1 MIEAIY
7 DTNAR
12 EFIESWLSADMHDQY
27 KAFESLVH
35 PGAKILDG
43 GCGSGRD
50 SLYFLQKG
58 YVVDAFD
65 PSDEMIKYASE
76 FTGLKVKKMKW
87 EELDEKEAYD
97 AIWAS
102 ASLYH
107 VPRPDMAPTFKRI
120 ADALKSKG
128 ILFASFRDKEND
140 FVDSEGRALTSFNK
154 DTLTSFLS
162 TLGLFDIVALSER
175 KDSRKNKQ
183 DEVWLFA
190 LLRKKI

>member
-27 KAFESLVH
+27 KAFEALV
-35 PGAKILDG
+35 PAGSKLLDG

-58 YVVDAFD
+58 YTVEAFD

-87 EELDEKEAYD
+87 ENLDAKEAYD

-107 VPRPDMAPTFKRI
+107 VARPDMAPTFTRI
-120 ADALKSKG
+120 AAALKSKG

-140 FVDSEGRALTSFNK
+140 FTDSEGRVLTSFNK
-154 DTLTSFLS
+154 DTLTAFLS
-162 TLGLFDIVALSER
+162 TLGLFDIVSLTER

-190 LLRKKI
+190 MLRKKI

>member
-12 EFIESWLSADMHDQY
+12 EFIESWLRADMHDQY

>member
-7 DTNAR
+7 DTNAK
-12 EFIESWLSADMHDQY
+12 EFIESWLSADMNDQY
-27 KAFESLVH
+27 KAFEQLV
-35 PGAKILDG
+35 PEGSRILDG

-58 YVVDAFD
+58 YTVDAFD
-65 PSDEMIKYASE
+65 PSDEMIRYASE

-87 EELDEKEAYD
+87 EELDEKEKYD
-97 AIWAS
+97 AVWAS

-107 VPRPDMAPTFKRI
+107 VSRSDMAPTFQKI

-128 ILFASFRDKEND
+128 ILFASFRDRSED
-140 FVDSEGRALTSFNK
+140 FVDSEGRALTSF
-154 DTLTSFLS
+154 DRTTLTSFLS
-162 TLGLFDIVALSER
+162 TLNLFDIIALTER
-175 KDSRKNKQ
+175 KDSRKNKS
-183 DEVWLFA
+183 DEIWLFA

>member
-7 DTNAR
+7 DTNAK

-27 KAFESLVH
+27 KAFETLVH

-76 FTGLKVKKMKW
+76 FTGLKVNKMKW
-87 EELDEKEAYD
+87 EDLDAKEAYD
-97 AIWAS
+97 AIWAI

-107 VPRPDMAPTFKRI
+107 VARPDMAPTFKKI
-120 ADALKSKG
+120 ANALKSKG

-154 DTLTSFLS
+154 ETLTSFLS

-175 KDSRKNKQ
+175 KDTRKNKQ

>member
-7 DTNAR
+7 DTNAK

-27 KAFESLVH
+27 KVFETLV
-35 PGAKILDG
+35 PQGGKILDG

-58 YVVDAFD
+58 YTVDAFD

-76 FTGLKVKKMKW
+76 FTGLKVKKQKW
-87 EELDEKEAYD
+87 EDLDAKDAYD

-107 VPRPDMAPTFKRI
+107 VSRGDMASVFEKI
-120 ADALKSKG
+120 AAALKSKG
-128 ILFASFRDKEND
+128 ILFASFRDEDKD

-154 DTLTSFLS
+154 DTFTSFLS
-162 TLGLFDIVALSER
+162 PLDLFDIVAMTER

-183 DEVWLFA
+183 DEIWLFA
-190 LLRKKI
+190 LLRKKN